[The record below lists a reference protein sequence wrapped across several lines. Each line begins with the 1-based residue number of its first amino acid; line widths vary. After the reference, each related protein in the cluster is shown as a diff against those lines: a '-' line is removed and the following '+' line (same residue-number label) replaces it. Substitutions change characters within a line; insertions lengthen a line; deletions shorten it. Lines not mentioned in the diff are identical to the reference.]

1 MSTSA
6 TPIRKVI
13 RNKLNLKQK
22 ILSRKLGGSIY
33 SPSTPETK
41 KQYQQ
46 NVSKTPYILM
56 SSTKQI
62 QVEEKTSP
70 DKDFPTGF
78 YMLSNQEY
86 SDSNPNI
93 NFGTNLYNARNL
105 DGKKENLYRPAPGI
119 KSLTSEFLTS
129 DNVGFTRQ
137 VTVNFT
143 CYTLKDLEILT
154 ERFMTQGREVYVEWG
169 WASEKGDGT
178 KPKLV
183 NEEGNVIYTGGNL
196 KSTEIQKL
204 QEEVIKQGEGDFDAI
219 IGTVSNFSWSLRED
233 GGFDCTTELL
243 AMGFN
248 LFASSINQTR
258 DGSDSDD
265 DVSNSNESKFY
276 YSFTDEVSDLHNTMT
291 KKMSNPRRVTAYE
304 GLLQSEGF
312 SVDETTENKEVTFQN
327 LSISGKNIHYNSD
340 FIVSKTNTAK
350 LESFNTKNESLTE
363 TYNADVD
370 YGGTNEYII
379 QKENNQQDWDATGYF
394 GKANE
399 TIDPNECWVKWGW
412 FEDNLINK
420 YFAVLK
426 KIPGRVAKK
435 GGQAYEFESYF
446 RSIESVK
453 FRGGDSSNNQIP
465 TNKQKRLAALQV
477 KSISETGLTTE
488 ERQELRELQGEVNA
502 IETLN
507 KEFFMDKP
515 KSFVVDEKLITTNIK
530 QFLLP
535 GRFSVDGSILL
546 KNLQEKIDEAKKSL
560 QNLARTEP
568 EGFKKNVN
576 TEGTQEYQITQN
588 IKKLQEEQ
596 KQISSDINSMKS
608 LNDALKKNNKIS
620 ATNVDQLT
628 ETGAPQYAFL
638 LKLQQVLNSPSIES
652 FDENG
657 DKQKGILRNIFINV
671 GYLQSIFADSSEGTL
686 GQAMNSLLKALST
699 NTLNQ
704 MNLMIVANVNN
715 PGQFEI
721 SSRQIGKDTSFEENS
736 KSMTNNPED
745 ESGKTIYEFPVH
757 QQNSMVLSQELS
769 TDLSSESLQALLS
782 QNYSEAVHQQLQRN
796 NISIEAALN
805 AQKVTATNKKIVLTK
820 QTKPIQSPF
829 EIYGDAFKN
838 PDGSEETTTIFSWLD
853 NFKENSSNSKSVED
867 QKNYNDQLS
876 KLQKDG
882 NKSEQDLEDASNVF
896 RSFPILYTTDGVLKD
911 TYFQKLKEELQ
922 VEIVEQEQTDGTTKV
937 VKKIKLSEFGLI
949 GIVTTLTLTGIAGL
963 YPSNM
968 FTTTY
973 LPRKFKERASFW
985 TTGVTQNCSAETW
998 TTQLEARV
1006 NWRKVD

>member
-13 RNKLNLKQK
+13 RDKLNLKQK
-22 ILSRKLGGSIY
+22 ILSRELGGSIY
-33 SPSTPETK
+33 SPSSPETK

-46 NVSKTPYILM
+46 NVSRTPYILM

-62 QVEEKTSP
+62 QVESETSA
-70 DKDFPTGF
+70 DNDFPTGF

-93 NFGTNLYNARNL
+93 NVGTNLYNARNL

-119 KSLTSEFLTS
+119 KSLTSEFLS
-129 DNVGFTRQ
+129 SGDVGFTRQ

-169 WASEKGDGT
+169 WATEKGDGT
-178 KPKLV
+178 KPKLI
-183 NEEGNVIYTGGNL
+183 NEKGNVIYTGGDL
-196 KSTEIQKL
+196 KNTEIQKL
-204 QEEVIKQGEGDFDAI
+204 QEEVIKQGEGDFDAV
-219 IGTVSNFSWSLRED
+219 IGQIANFSWSLRED
-233 GGFDCTTELL
+233 GGFDCTTELQ

-265 DVSNSNESKFY
+265 DVSNSNESNFY
-276 YSFTDEVSDLHNTMT
+276 YSFTDEVSDLHNAMT
-291 KKMSNPRRVTAYE
+291 KKMSNPKRVTAYS

-327 LSISGKNIHYNSD
+327 LSITGKNIIYNND

-350 LESFNTKNESLTE
+350 LESFNTRNDSLTE
-363 TYNADVD
+363 TYDIGFD
-370 YGGTNEYII
+370 YQQSRYII
-379 QKENNQQDWDATGYF
+379 QKENDQQAWDATGYF
-394 GKANE
+394 DKSSE

-420 YFAVLK
+420 YFA
-426 KIPGRVAKK
+426 KIKRNLDAVDS
-435 GGQAYEFESYF
+435 YTFESYF
-446 RSIESVK
+446 RSIESVRVRNNDKPDNPEHTKKIDRLKLLK
-453 FRGGDSSNNQIP
+453 F
-465 TNKQKRLAALQV
+465 KQSKGMILN
-477 KSISETGLTTE
+477 ETE
-488 ERQELRELQGEVNA
+488 KAELNELQGYANA
-502 IETLN
+502 AQTATQEASYKT
-507 KEFFMDKP
+507 KP

-535 GRFSVDGSILL
+535 GRFSVDFDPSTL
-546 KNLQEKIDEAKKSL
+546 KNLQEKIDEIVKKKKGVEKQILMSGGVVGNSTKEL
-560 QNLARTEP
+560 KLASEL
-568 EGFKKNVN
+568 
-576 TEGTQEYQITQN
+576 
-588 IKKLQEEQ
+588 KKLQEEQ
-596 KQISSDINSMKS
+596 KQISSLNSMKS
-608 LNDALKKNNKIS
+608 LTDTLKKNNKIS
-620 ATNVDQLT
+620 ATNADQLT

-638 LKLQQVLNSPSIES
+638 LKLQQVLNQSSIES
-652 FDENG
+652 FDEDG

-704 MNLMIVANVNN
+704 MNLMVVANVNN
-715 PGQFEI
+715 PGQLEI
-721 SSRQIGKDTSFEENS
+721 SSRQIGRDTSFEENIE
-736 KSMTNNPED
+736 SMTNNPED
-745 ESGKTIYEFPVH
+745 ESGKTIYEFPVY

-769 TDLSSESLQALLS
+769 TDLDSEALQAIIS
-782 QNYSEAVHQQLQRN
+782 QNYADAVAQYIKKN
-796 NISIEAALN
+796 NISIPHTVN
-805 AQKVTATNKKIVLTK
+805 AQKVTATNKKIVNTS
-820 QTKPIQSPF
+820 QTKPRQSPF
-829 EIYGDAFKN
+829 ELFGDAFKN
-838 PDGSEETTTIFSWLD
+838 PDGSEETTSITDWVKGL
-853 NFKENSSNSKSVED
+853 KLNSSDSKSEED
-867 QKNYNDQLS
+867 RKNYNDQLS
-876 KLQKDG
+876 KIQKDG

-896 RSFPILYTTDGVLKD
+896 RSLPIVYTTDGVLKD
-911 TYFQKLKEELQ
+911 TYLQRLKEELS
-922 VEIVEQEQTDGTTKV
+922 VEIVEQEQPDGTTKV

-949 GIVTTLTLTGIAGL
+949 GVVTTLTLTGIAGL

-973 LPRKFKERASFW
+973 LPRKFKERAYFW
-985 TTGVTQNCSAETW
+985 TTAVSQNCSSETW

-1006 NWRKVD
+1006 NWRKVV

>member
-22 ILSRKLGGSIY
+22 ILSRELGGSIY
-33 SPSTPETK
+33 SPSNPETK

-62 QVEEKTSP
+62 QVVEETSP

-86 SDSNPNI
+86 SDSNPNA
-93 NFGTNLYNARNL
+93 NFGTDLYNARNL

-119 KSLTSEFLTS
+119 KSLTSEFLSSS
-129 DNVGFTRQ
+129 DVGFTRQ

-178 KPKLV
+178 RPKLV

-196 KSTEIQKL
+196 KNTEIQKL
-204 QEEVIKQGEGDFDAI
+204 QEEVIKQGEGDFDAV
-219 IGTVSNFSWSLRED
+219 IGQIANFSWSLRED
-233 GGFDCTTELL
+233 GGFDCTTELQ

-265 DVSNSNESKFY
+265 DVSNSNESNFY
-276 YSFTDEVSDLHNTMT
+276 YSFTDEVSDLHNAMT

-312 SVDETTENKEVTFQN
+312 SVDETAENKEVTFQN
-327 LSISGKNIHYNSD
+327 LSITGKNIIYNSD

-350 LESFNTKNESLTE
+350 LESFNTRNESLTE
-363 TYNADVD
+363 TYNLDFD
-370 YGGTNEYII
+370 YQQGSYTI
-379 QKENNQQDWDATGYF
+379 QKENNAQAWDATGYF
-394 GKANE
+394 SKATE

-412 FEDNLINK
+412 FEDNLLNK
-420 YFAVLK
+420 YFA
-426 KIPGRVAKK
+426 KIKRNLDAVDS
-435 GGQAYEFESYF
+435 YTFESYF
-446 RSIESVK
+446 RSIESVR
-453 FRGGDSSNNQIP
+453 FRGDDGGSNNQVP
-465 TNKQKRLAALQV
+465 TDKQKRLAALKL
-477 KSISETGLTTE
+477 KSIKENGLTTE
-488 ERQELRELQGEVNA
+488 EKQELRELQGEANA

-535 GRFSVDGSILL
+535 RRFSVDFDPSTL
-546 KNLQEKIDEAKKSL
+546 KNLEEKIDEIVKKKKSVEKQIL
-560 QNLARTEP
+560 MGGGVVGNSNKELKLASEL
-568 EGFKKNVN
+568 
-576 TEGTQEYQITQN
+576 
-588 IKKLQEEQ
+588 KKLQEEQ
-596 KQISSDINSMKS
+596 KQISSLNNMES
-608 LNDALKKNNKIS
+608 LTDTLKKNNKIS
-620 ATNVDQLT
+620 ATNADQLT

-652 FDENG
+652 FDEDGN
-657 DKQKGILRNIFINV
+657 KQKGILRNVFINV
-671 GYLQSIFADSSEGTL
+671 GYLQSIFADSSEGNL

-704 MNLMIVANVNN
+704 MNLMVVANVNN

-736 KSMTNNPED
+736 KSIINNTED

-769 TDLSSESLQALLS
+769 TDLDSEALQAIIS
-782 QNYSEAVHQQLQRN
+782 QNYAEAVQQYIKKN
-796 NISIEAALN
+796 NISIPHAVN
-805 AQKVTATNKKIVLTK
+805 AQKVTATNKKIVNTR
-820 QTKPIQSPF
+820 QTKPRQSPF
-829 EIYGDAFKN
+829 ELFGDAFKN
-838 PDGSEETTTIFSWLD
+838 PNGSEETTSITDWIKGL
-853 NFKENSSNSKSVED
+853 KTNSSDSKSEED
-867 QKNYNDQLS
+867 RKNYNDQLS
-876 KLQKDG
+876 KIQKDG
-882 NKSEQDLEDASNVF
+882 NKSEQDLEDASNIF
-896 RSFPILYTTDGVLKD
+896 RSLPIAYTTDGVLKD
-911 TYFQKLKEELQ
+911 TYLQKLKEELK
-922 VEIVEQEQTDGTTKV
+922 VEIVEQEQTDGTTKL

-949 GIVTTLTLTGIAGL
+949 GVTTTLTLTGIAGL

-973 LPRKFKERASFW
+973 LPRKFKERAFFW
-985 TTGVTQNCSAETW
+985 TTAVSQNCSSETW

-1006 NWRKVD
+1006 NWRKVG